1 MIKYISFCMPN
12 DTKLQ
17 NIQLQLLHN
26 ILPVNSF
33 IYQRGLWEA
42 KLCCIYFG
50 IVNRFNIFASLFKM
64 FYWFVIFLF
73 YQGLKNCIGDV
84 MVSLLA
90 SSVVDRGFQP
100 RSGQTKNNEIGSY
113 CFSAKYATLRK
124 KSKRLVGSE
133 SE

>member
-1 MIKYISFCMPN
+1 MIIYISFCMPN

-50 IVNRFNIFASLFKM
+50 IVNRFNIFASLFNM
-64 FYWFVIFLF
+64 FYWFVIFLL
-73 YQGLKNCIGDV
+73 YQELKNWIGDV

-100 RSGQTKNNEIGSY
+100 RSGQTKNNEIGCY
-113 CFSAKYATLRK
+113 CFSAKYAAIRK